1 MADFIEP
8 GPVSDTAG
16 IREAVCIHT
25 RKIFDSCREKDLA
38 PLRILGPVPRL
49 RRGTGPLTRL

>member
-8 GPVSDTAG
+8 GPVCDTAG

-25 RKIFDSCREKDLA
+25 RKIFDSCREEDLA
-38 PLRILGPVPRL
+38 PLRIVVRPRA
-49 RRGTGPLTRL
+49 TAKSTAY

>member
-38 PLRILGPVPRL
+38 PLRIFKGISPPAAGRC
-49 RRGTGPLTRL
+49 P